1 MAMTMHVDVV
11 SAEEEIFSGPATML
25 FAPGVMGDLGILPRH
40 APLLTRIK
48 PGEVR
53 IQTPESEE
61 EQIIYVSGGML
72 EIQPQAVTV
81 LADTA
86 IRAHDID
93 EAAAIEAKERAEK
106 LLEDQKDDVDYASA
120 SAELAEAM
128 AQLQAIARLK
138 KKIGR

>member
-1 MAMTMHVDVV
+1 MTMHVDVV

-53 IQTPESEE
+53 IQTPGSEE

-72 EIQPQAVTV
+72 EIQPGAITV

-86 IRAHDID
+86 TRAHDID

-106 LLEDQKDDVDYASA
+106 LLADQKDDVDYAAA

-128 AQLQAIARLK
+128 AQIQAITRMK

>member
-25 FAPGVMGDLGILPRH
+25 FAPGAMGDLGIYPRH
-40 APLLTRIK
+40 APLLTSIK

-53 IQTPESEE
+53 IVT
-61 EQIIYVSGGML
+61 EQGADEIVLYVSGGML
-72 EIQPQAVTV
+72 EIQPGSITI

-86 IRAHDID
+86 QRASDID
-93 EAAAIEAKERAEK
+93 EAAALAAKERAEK
-106 LLEDQKDDVDYASA
+106 LLGDQKDDVDYAAA

-128 AQLQAIARLK
+128 AQLQAVQRLK
-138 KKIGR
+138 KKLGR

>member
-25 FAPGVMGDLGILPRH
+25 FAPGAMGDLGIMPRH
-40 APLLTRIK
+40 APLMTRIK

-53 IQTPESEE
+53 IVT
-61 EQIIYVSGGML
+61 EQGDDEIVLDVSGGML
-72 EIQPQAVTV
+72 EIQPEAVTI

-86 IRAHDID
+86 QRAGDID
-93 EAAAIEAKERAEK
+93 EAAALEAKERAEK
-106 LLEDQKDDVDYASA
+106 LLADQKGEIDYAAA

-128 AQLQAIARLK
+128 AQLQAISRLRK
-138 KKIGR
+138 KVGR

>member
-25 FAPGVMGDLGILPRH
+25 FAPGAMGDLGIMPRH

-53 IQTPESEE
+53 IITEQGTEE
-61 EQIIYVSGGML
+61 LVLYVSGGML
-72 EIQPQAVTV
+72 EIQPEAVTI

-86 IRAHDID
+86 QRASDID

-106 LLEDQKDDVDYASA
+106 LLSDQKDDIDYAAA

-128 AQLQAIARLK
+128 ARLQAISRLRK
-138 KKIGR
+138 KVG

>member
-25 FAPGVMGDLGILPRH
+25 FAPGAMGDLGIMPRH

-53 IQTPESEE
+53 IITEQGAEE
-61 EQIIYVSGGML
+61 IVLYVSGGML
-72 EIQPQAVTV
+72 EVQPEAVTI

-86 IRAHDID
+86 QRASDID
-93 EAAAIEAKERAEK
+93 EAAALEAKERAEK
-106 LLEDQKDDVDYASA
+106 LLSDQKDDIDYAAA

-128 AQLQAIARLK
+128 AQLQAIQRLK
-138 KKIGR
+138 KKVGR

>member
-25 FAPGVMGDLGILPRH
+25 FAPGVMGDLGIMPRH

-72 EIQPQAVTV
+72 EIQPGAVTV

-86 IRAHDID
+86 TRAHDID
-93 EAAAIEAKERAEK
+93 EAAAMKAKERAEK
-106 LLEDQKDDVDYASA
+106 MLEDQKDDIDYAAA

-128 AQLQAIARLK
+128 AQLQAVQRLK
-138 KKIGR
+138 KKLGR

>member
-1 MAMTMHVDVV
+1 MTMHVDVV

-25 FAPGVMGDLGILPRH
+25 FAPGVMGDLGIMPRH

-53 IQTPESEE
+53 VITDQGDEE
-61 EQIIYVSGGML
+61 EVFFVSGGML
-72 EIQPQAVTV
+72 EIQPQAVTI

-93 EAAAIEAKERAEK
+93 EAAALEAKERAEK
-106 LLEDQKDDVDYASA
+106 LLSDQKSEVDYAAA

-128 AQLQAIARLK
+128 AQLQAVQRLK

>member
-11 SAEEEIFSGPATML
+11 SAEAEIFSGPATML

-53 IQTPESEE
+53 IVTPEGE
-61 EQIIYVSGGML
+61 EQFYYVSGGML
-72 EIQPQAVTV
+72 EIQPEAVTV

-86 IRAHDID
+86 LRAKDID
-93 EAAAIEAKERAEK
+93 EAAALEAKEKAEK
-106 LLEDQKDDVDYASA
+106 ALADRSGDIDYATTE
-120 SAELAEAM
+120 AELAQAL
-128 AQLQAIARLK
+128 AQLQAIQRLK
-138 KKIGR
+138 KKLGS

>member
-25 FAPGVMGDLGILPRH
+25 FAPGAMGDLGIMPRH
-40 APLLTRIK
+40 APLLTSIK

-53 IQTPESEE
+53 IVT
-61 EQIIYVSGGML
+61 EQGADEIVLYVSGGML
-72 EIQPQAVTV
+72 EIQPGAVTI

-86 IRAHDID
+86 QRASDID
-93 EAAAIEAKERAEK
+93 EAAALAAKERAEK
-106 LLEDQKDDVDYASA
+106 LLGDQKDDVDYAAA

-128 AQLQAIARLK
+128 AQLQAVQRLK
-138 KKIGR
+138 KKLGR

>member
-1 MAMTMHVDVV
+1 MPMTMHVDVV

-25 FAPGVMGDLGILPRH
+25 FAPGAMGDLGILPRH

-53 IQTPESEE
+53 IVTEQGAEE
-61 EQIIYVSGGML
+61 LVLYVSGGML
-72 EIQPQAVTV
+72 EIQPESVTI

-86 IRAHDID
+86 QRASDLD
-93 EAAAIEAKERAEK
+93 EAAALQAKERAEK
-106 LLEDQKDDVDYASA
+106 LLSDQKSDVDYAAA

-128 AQLQAIARLK
+128 AQLQAIARLRK
-138 KKIGR
+138 KVGH

>member
-1 MAMTMHVDVV
+1 MHVDVV
-11 SAEEEIFSGPATML
+11 SAEEAIFSGPATML
-25 FAPGVMGDLGILPRH
+25 FAPGVMGDLGIYPRH

-53 IQTPESEE
+53 IVT
-61 EQIIYVSGGML
+61 EQGDDEVVLFVSGGML
-72 EIQPQAVTV
+72 EIQPEAVTI

-86 IRAHDID
+86 TRASDID
-93 EAAAIEAKERAEK
+93 EAAAVEAKERAEK
-106 LLEDQKDDVDYASA
+106 MLSDQKDEVDYAAA

-128 AQLQAIARLK
+128 AQLQAVQRLK

>member
-25 FAPGVMGDLGILPRH
+25 FAPGAMGDLGILPRH

-53 IQTPESEE
+53 IVT
-61 EQIIYVSGGML
+61 EQGADELVLYVSGGML
-72 EIQPQAVTV
+72 EVQPEAVTI

-86 IRAHDID
+86 QRASDID
-93 EAAAIEAKERAEK
+93 EAAALAAKERAEK
-106 LLEDQKDDVDYASA
+106 LLSDQKDDVDYAA
-120 SAELAEAM
+120 ATAELAEAM
-128 AQLQAIARLK
+128 AQLQAVQRLRK
-138 KKIGR
+138 KLGQ

>member
-25 FAPGVMGDLGILPRH
+25 FAPGVMGDLGIYPRH

-53 IQTPESEE
+53 IQTADSDE
-61 EQIIYVSGGML
+61 EQVIYVSGGML
-72 EIQPQAVTV
+72 EIQPAAVTI

-86 IRAHDID
+86 TRAQDID
-93 EAAAIEAKERAEK
+93 EAAAIEAKKRAEK
-106 LLEDQKDDVDYASA
+106 MLKDQKDDVDYAA
-120 SAELAEAM
+120 ATAELAEAM
-128 AQLQAIARLK
+128 AQIQAIQRMK

>member
-25 FAPGVMGDLGILPRH
+25 FAPGVMGDLGIMPRH

-53 IQTPESEE
+53 IQTAESEE
-61 EQIIYVSGGML
+61 EHIIYVSGGML
-72 EIQPQAVTV
+72 EIQPGAVTV

-86 IRAHDID
+86 TRAHDID
-93 EAAAIEAKERAEK
+93 EAAALEAKERAEK
-106 LLEDQKDDVDYASA
+106 MLEDQKDDIDYAAA

-128 AQLQAIARLK
+128 AQLQAVQRLK

>member
-25 FAPGVMGDLGILPRH
+25 FAPGAMGDLGIMPRH
-40 APLLTRIK
+40 APLMTRIK

-53 IQTPESEE
+53 IATEQGDEE
-61 EQIIYVSGGML
+61 IVLYVSGGML
-72 EIQPQAVTV
+72 EIQPEAVTI

-86 IRAHDID
+86 QRASDID
-93 EAAAIEAKERAEK
+93 EAAALEAKERAEK
-106 LLEDQKDDVDYASA
+106 LLADQKDDIDYAAA

-128 AQLQAIARLK
+128 AQLQAISRLRK
-138 KKIGR
+138 KVGR

>member
-25 FAPGVMGDLGILPRH
+25 FAPGAMGDLGIYPRH

-53 IQTPESEE
+53 IVT
-61 EQIIYVSGGML
+61 EQGADEMVLYVSGGML
-72 EIQPQAVTV
+72 EIQPEAVTI

-86 IRAHDID
+86 QRASDID
-93 EAAAIEAKERAEK
+93 EAAAMEAKERAEK
-106 LLEDQKDDVDYASA
+106 LLSDQKDDVDYAAA

-128 AQLQAIARLK
+128 AQLQAVQRLR
-138 KKIGR
+138 KKIGQ

>member
-1 MAMTMHVDVV
+1 MTMHVDVV

-25 FAPGVMGDLGILPRH
+25 FAPGAMGDLGILPRH

-53 IQTPESEE
+53 IQTPGSEE

-72 EIQPQAVTV
+72 EIQPGAVTV

-86 IRAHDID
+86 TRAHDID
-93 EAAAIEAKERAEK
+93 EAAAIEAKERSEK
-106 LLEDQKDDVDYASA
+106 LLSDQKDDVDYAAA

-128 AQLQAIARLK
+128 AQLQAIQRLK

>member
-25 FAPGVMGDLGILPRH
+25 FAPGAMGDLGIMPRH
-40 APLLTRIK
+40 APLMTRIK

-53 IQTPESEE
+53 IVTEQGDEE
-61 EQIIYVSGGML
+61 IVLYVSGGML
-72 EIQPQAVTV
+72 EIQPEAVTI

-86 IRAHDID
+86 QRASDID
-93 EAAAIEAKERAEK
+93 EAAALEAKERAEK
-106 LLEDQKDDVDYASA
+106 LLADQKDDIDYAAA

-128 AQLQAIARLK
+128 AQLQAISRLRK
-138 KKIGR
+138 KVGR

>member
-25 FAPGVMGDLGILPRH
+25 FAPGAMGDLGIMPRH
-40 APLLTRIK
+40 APLMTRIK

-53 IQTPESEE
+53 IVT
-61 EQIIYVSGGML
+61 EQGDDEIVLYVSGGML
-72 EIQPQAVTV
+72 EIQPEAVTI

-86 IRAHDID
+86 QRAGDID
-93 EAAAIEAKERAEK
+93 EAAALEAKERAEK
-106 LLEDQKDDVDYASA
+106 LLADQKGEIDYAAA

-128 AQLQAIARLK
+128 AQLQAISRLRK
-138 KKIGR
+138 KVGR

>member
-25 FAPGVMGDLGILPRH
+25 FAPGAMGDLGILPRH

-53 IQTPESEE
+53 IQTPDSEE
-61 EQIIYVSGGML
+61 EQVIYVSGGML
-72 EIQPQAVTV
+72 EIQPAAVTI

-86 IRAHDID
+86 TRAHDLD

-106 LLEDQKDDVDYASA
+106 ILKDQKDDVDYAAA

-128 AQLQAIARLK
+128 AQIQAIQRLK

>member
-11 SAEEEIFSGPATML
+11 SAEEEIFSGAATML
-25 FAPGVMGDLGILPRH
+25 FAPGMMGDLGILPRH

-53 IQTPESEE
+53 VVTEQGDEE
-61 EQIIYVSGGML
+61 EVFFVSGGML
-72 EIQPQAVTV
+72 EIQPEAVTI

-93 EAAAIEAKERAEK
+93 EAAAMEAKERAEK
-106 LLEDQKDDVDYASA
+106 LLSDQKSEVDYAAA

-128 AQLQAIARLK
+128 AQLQAVQRLK